1 VIGVPTDVIATP
13 FFTRMTSVRWWD
25 YVVLVITV
33 VLTALWAGIRT
44 SRRVKESS
52 SGVLGTSVVSA
63 LAVGC
68 PICNKVVVGLL
79 GVSGALSIWAP
90 IQPVLAVLSVAA
102 LLAAVIVRWRRRDCT
117 DESCAPETPDT
128 SPTSTDP
135 AADGET
141 QLQTQVSAPT
151 A

>member
-1 VIGVPTDVIATP
+1 
-13 FFTRMTSVRWWD
+13 MTSVRWWD
-25 YVVLVITV
+25 YVVVVITV

-52 SGVLGTSVVSA
+52 SGVLGTAVVSA

-68 PICNKVVVGLL
+68 PVCNKVVVGLL

-90 IQPVLAVLSVAA
+90 IQPVLAVMSVAV
-102 LLAAVIVRWRRRDCT
+102 LLAAVIVRWRRRDCA
-117 DESCAPETPDT
+117 DKSCAPETPDM

-135 AADGET
+135 GADGET
-141 QLQTQVSAPT
+141 QLRTQVSAPT